1 MKAPR
6 PRRAIVD
13 NRMLRQI
20 GLDTLSTWQEA
31 LRAFAAEEMR
41 LE

>member
-6 PRRAIVD
+6 PRRAILD
-13 NRMLRQI
+13 NRRLREI
-20 GLDTLSTWQEA
+20 GLDGLSTWQDA